1 MVDYKEVPVLNKPTP
16 DVSIVVPIHNE
27 LENLPRLYAEVCAA
41 LDHQSY
47 SFELILVDDGS
58 TDGSIGVIK
67 QLAAKDPRVKSVIL
81 RRNFG
86 QTAAMQAGIDHALGQ
101 VLVTLDGDLQNDPAD
116 IPMLLDKINEG
127 CDLVHGWRKQ
137 RHDFFLSRRLP
148 SKIANWLISRTTKF
162 PIHDLGCTLKAIRR
176 EIACELNLYGEMHRF
191 IPILAHLRGA
201 RCCEV
206 VTHHRPRIHGKTK
219 YGLDR
224 TLRVVLDLMT
234 VWYMQRFLV
243 SPMKLFGGIGIIT
256 FIASLLCCLTCVVMK
271 IVGGFDITGNPMFM
285 LSAISGLA
293 SIQFFS
299 LGLMGEVGT
308 RTYFHSADRTS
319 YAVRETL
326 GWEAEAAPII
336 EFRSATKA
344 A

>member
-1 MVDYKEVPVLNKPTP
+1 MMP

-27 LENLPRLYAEVCAA
+27 FENLPQLHAEVCDAF
-41 LDHQSY
+41 DGRKY

-58 TDGSIGVIK
+58 SDGSVDIIK
-67 QLAAKDPRVKSVIL
+67 QLVAEDERVKSVVL

-86 QTAAMQAGIDHALGQ
+86 QTAAMQAGIDHAQGQ

-116 IPMLLDKINEG
+116 IPMMLEVMEQG
-127 CDLVHGWRKQ
+127 FDLVHGWRKQ

-148 SKIANWLISRTTKF
+148 SRIANWLISRTTKF
-162 PIHDLGCTLKAIRR
+162 PIHDLGCTLKTIRR
-176 EIACELNLYGEMHRF
+176 EIAQELNLYGEMHRF

-201 RCCEV
+201 KCCEV
-206 VTHHRPRIHGKTK
+206 VTHHRPRIHGQTK

-224 TLRVVLDLMT
+224 TFRVVLDLLT

-243 SPMKLFGGIGIIT
+243 SPMKLFGGIGILT
-256 FIASLLCCLTCVVMK
+256 FVISVLCAFACVGMK
-271 IVGGFDITGNPMFM
+271 LWSGFDITGNPIFL

-293 SIQFFS
+293 SVQFFS
-299 LGLMGEVGT
+299 LGLLGEIGT
-308 RTYFHSADRTS
+308 RTYFHAAGQTS

-326 GWEAEAAPII
+326 GWETQTTATVAFPRRSQAA
-336 EFRSATKA
+336 
-344 A
+344 